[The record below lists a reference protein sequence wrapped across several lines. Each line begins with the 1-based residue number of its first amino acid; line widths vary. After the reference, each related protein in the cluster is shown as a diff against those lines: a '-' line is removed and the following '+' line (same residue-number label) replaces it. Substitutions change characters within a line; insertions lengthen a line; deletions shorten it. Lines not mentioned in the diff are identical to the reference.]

1 MQFCSLLRPGCALF
15 LIRMMTT
22 TTPSQARMNLS
33 GLLKRA
39 LAGDDVGI
47 VYQGQI
53 IALRPV
59 KVSSTDYVEREY
71 GLSAEEWSSAAKN
84 LHAKAQKTRKAGR
97 ARRFTGNIED
107 AL

>member
-1 MQFCSLLRPGCALF
+1 MQLLLAFACGLRSLS
-15 LIRMMTT
+15 ITMMTT
-22 TTPSQARMNLS
+22 TTPSQARVNLS

-84 LHAKAQKTRKAGR
+84 LHAKAQKTRKAGQ

>member
-1 MQFCSLLRPGCALF
+1 
-15 LIRMMTT
+15 MMTT
-22 TTPSQARMNLS
+22 TTPTQARVNLS

-39 LAGDDVGI
+39 LEGDDIGI

-59 KVSSTDYVEREY
+59 KVASTDYVETEY
-71 GLSAEEWSSAAKN
+71 GLSAEEWGRTARN
-84 LHAKAQKTRKAGR
+84 LHAQAQKTRKAGQ
-97 ARRFTGNIED
+97 AKRFTGNIED

>member
-1 MQFCSLLRPGCALF
+1 
-15 LIRMMTT
+15 MTT
-22 TTPSQARMNLS
+22 TTPTQARVNLS

-39 LAGDDVGI
+39 LEGDDIGI

-59 KVSSTDYVEREY
+59 KVSSTDYVKSEY
-71 GLSAEEWSSAAKN
+71 GLSAEEWGRTAKN
-84 LHAKAQKTRKAGR
+84 LHAKAQKTRKAGQ
-97 ARRFTGNIED
+97 AKRFTGNIED